1 MSVTCDRLVGISGH
15 SSFLHKTDRHDITEI
30 LLKVALNTYINPLF
44 YFSYKMVITQNIIL
58 VRFKNDTVLGISTC
72 IFILVCFK
80 NDTVLGISTCIFQ
93 LLWVY
98 CSYMRYICTKLSTFL
113 NKCLILCKIE
123 NKSHIYNYTSIAFIL
138 FLMFDFS
145 IYFMR

>member
-15 SSFLHKTDRHDITEI
+15 CFLHKTDRHDITEI

-72 IFILVCFK
+72 IF
-80 NDTVLGISTCIFQ
+80 Q
-93 LLWVY
+93 LLRVY

-113 NKCLILCKIE
+113 NVCLILCKIE

-138 FLMFDFS
+138 FLMFNFS